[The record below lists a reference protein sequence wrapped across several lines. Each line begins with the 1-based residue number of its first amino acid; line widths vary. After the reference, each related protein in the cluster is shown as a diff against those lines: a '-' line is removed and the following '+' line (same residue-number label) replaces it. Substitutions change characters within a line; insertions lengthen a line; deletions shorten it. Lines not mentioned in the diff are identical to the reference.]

1 MKTDFPIAMDAPP
14 QDNTSEFILR
24 ARAAER
30 PADPLVSCLLP
41 AFNEEG
47 NILPLYASDNL
58 DMAKKSLFIIESE
71 REERNLKQVKLL
83 GELSN
88 D

>member
-1 MKTDFPIAMDAPP
+1 MIYLVIGKT
-14 QDNTSEFILR
+14 
-24 ARAAER
+24 
-30 PADPLVSCLLP
+30 
-41 AFNEEG
+41 EEG

-71 REERNLKQVKLL
+71 QVARGLLEVKLL

>member
-1 MKTDFPIAMDAPP
+1 MIYLVIGKT
-14 QDNTSEFILR
+14 
-24 ARAAER
+24 
-30 PADPLVSCLLP
+30 
-41 AFNEEG
+41 EEG
-47 NILPLYASDNL
+47 NILPLYVSDNL